1 MEEQAEYQLATSD
14 IGKLQAM
21 QAVTWERNALVFN
34 TRLDQSTIDELA
46 GGLTKFTEGYQLFF
60 ADLWKML
67 EVSGYEWTDYV
78 PDGIA
83 FNTANNWRRMVQRF
97 PVDVRLSHHHL
108 KASHYIEANHRKLS
122 DDQALQLLDHADKHE
137 WTVEMVREAVR
148 EAIGKPERQEKPKVT
163 TCPHCDQYVIEGEE
177 PCPWCM
183 LSVSDN
189 RIEDLRE
196 RLTAMSACYP
206 DPDIGVLETMIHLA
220 LTEV

>member
-1 MEEQAEYQLATSD
+1 MTEAAAEYQVTKSD

-34 TRLDQSTIDELA
+34 TRLDQATIDELA
-46 GGLTKFTEGYQLFF
+46 GGLTKFTEGYQAYWGDF
-60 ADLWKML
+60 WRIL

-78 PDGIA
+78 PGGIV

-108 KASHYIEANHRKLS
+108 KASHYIEMNHRKLT
-122 DDQALQLLDHADKHE
+122 DEQAMQLAGHADTHE

-148 EAIGKPERQEKPKVT
+148 EALGKPERQEKPKVIV
-163 TCPHCDQYVIEGEE
+163 CQHCDKPIVDIEDE

-183 LSVSDN
+183 LLVENKRVFDLQSV
-189 RIEDLRE
+189 
-196 RLTAMSACYP
+196 
-206 DPDIGVLETMIHLA
+206 
-220 LTEV
+220 LTEIANPSGDLEWAAGLASRALKEV